1 MTSSVSN
8 NTSSFFDTLNSNSSA
23 SSAASASSSTGAAAA
38 AATSAP
44 GVIDQAGFLKL
55 LTTQMT
61 MQDPTAPMD
70 TNTMVEQ
77 LAQMSTVSGITEMNQ
92 SLQSLTTQLTGNR
105 IGDAASWIGKT
116 ALVQSTS
123 AMPSTDGSFSGE
135 IALSSAATSMT
146 VSLVDANGNT
156 VYNQTLANQ
165 PAGLVHFQWDG
176 KLPDGTQAAGP
187 LKIVASAITATGAIS
202 PSTASY
208 VPITGVQSPAGGS
221 SAQLNTPL
229 GAIDP
234 TDIIRIS

>member
-1 MTSSVSN
+1 MTSSVSS

-23 SSAASASSSTGAAAA
+23 SSAASASSSTADAAAA
-38 AATSAP
+38 ASSSA

-92 SLQSLTTQLTGNR
+92 SLQSLTTELTGNR

-123 AMPSTDGSFSGE
+123 AMPAADGSFSGE
-135 IALSSAATSMT
+135 IALTSAATSMN

-156 VYNQTLANQ
+156 VYNQSLTNQ
-165 PAGLVHFQWDG
+165 AAGLVHFQWDG

-187 LKIVASAITATGAIS
+187 LKIVASAITATGAVS

-234 TDIIRIS
+234 TDVIRIS